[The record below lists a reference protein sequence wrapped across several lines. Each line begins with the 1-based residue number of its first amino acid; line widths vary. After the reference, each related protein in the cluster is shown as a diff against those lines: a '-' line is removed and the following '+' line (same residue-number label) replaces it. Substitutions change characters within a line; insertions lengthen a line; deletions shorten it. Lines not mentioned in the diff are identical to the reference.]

1 MQRLSLVPTP
11 IGNLQDITERA
22 LHVLKSADVVA
33 AEDTRRTRAMLRE
46 FGITAEIVRLDVHTM
61 PQRGPRLF
69 ENSDINWLAYVSDA
83 GTPGISDPGLELI
96 HLAQRYGVT
105 YEVLPGPTAFVPAL
119 VLSGFPTARF
129 TFEGFLPRKG
139 SERTR
144 RIAAIAER
152 TITTVLYESPQRL
165 LGTLT
170 DLQGVLSADREVS
183 VSREISKLFEETK
196 RGTTAELLEYFAAG
210 TKGEIV
216 VVISPLA
223 RSTANETADH
233 PAATLAQAAHE
244 AGLAGRNLRTFL
256 TNMGVARNEA
266 YELAT
271 ALGPTGA
278 LNEPTDEAE

>member
-22 LHVLKSADVVA
+22 LYVLKNADVVA
-33 AEDTRRTRAMLRE
+33 AEDTRRTRGLLRE

-69 ENSDINWLAYVSDA
+69 ENSDIDWLAYVSDA

-96 HLAQRYGVT
+96 HLAQRYGVA

-139 SERTR
+139 SERNR
-144 RIAAIAER
+144 RIAAIANR
-152 TITTVLYESPQRL
+152 PITTVLYESPQRL
-165 LGTLT
+165 LATLA
-170 DLQGVLSADREVS
+170 DLAAVCSPERQVS

-196 RGTTAELLEYFAAG
+196 RGTIAEVQEYFAEG

-216 VVISPLA
+216 VVISPLI
-223 RSTANETADH
+223 RSAASADDSH
-233 PAATLAQAAHE
+233 AELLAQAAHQ
-244 AGLAGRNLRTFL
+244 AGLAGRDLSTFL

-266 YELAT
+266 YELANT
-271 ALGPTGA
+271 LGATGA
-278 LNEPTDEAE
+278 LNEPTNEAE

>member
-22 LHVLKSADVVA
+22 LHVLSNADVVA

-69 ENSDINWLAYVSDA
+69 ENSDIEWLAYVSDA
-83 GTPGISDPGLELI
+83 GTPGISDPGIELI
-96 HLAQRYGVT
+96 HLAQRYGVA

-144 RIAAIAER
+144 RITAIANR
-152 TITTVLYESPQRL
+152 TCTTVLYESPQRL
-165 LGTLT
+165 LATLA
-170 DLQGVLSADREVS
+170 DLAQVCEPDREVS
-183 VSREISKLFEETK
+183 VSREISKMFEETK
-196 RGTTAELLEYFAAG
+196 RGTIAEVSEYFADG

-223 RSTANETADH
+223 RSAASDSSVATAE
-233 PAATLAQAAHE
+233 TLARAAHD

-256 TNMGVARNEA
+256 TNMGVSRNEA

-271 ALGPTGA
+271 LLGPTGA
-278 LNEPTDEAE
+278 LNEPTKEAR